1 MPKLDEKKF
10 LFLLLFVHLV
20 IALPFAYYLN
30 IWVDEA
36 STLHSTGSG
45 FAYALDA
52 AFRDENQSPLYFL
65 LLSLWRTIDPSIF
78 FTRIFSIICS
88 LLAIWV
94 SFGVAKRFLP
104 EYAQK
109 FALVI
114 FALHPFLFWASTE
127 SRGYS
132 LSILLTALL
141 LRYLH
146 DAYLEENPTI
156 ATQFVYI
163 TLCIVALYTN
173 YFLGFF
179 LVANF
184 CALLALRK
192 LRPAA
197 FYLGHM
203 AIVGVFFLPLFMLL
217 AQQVGVRHEMGDS
230 SLFDGIRNSWQHLQT
245 LILPANLFSDD
256 KTLPAIARLWLF
268 RLGAAALLIFAIA
281 KKFKNISANTVAL
294 GTITFVISIFFI
306 AVVAFMGAGYAN
318 IRHAAILLLPLTLFF
333 TSLIYDVLAKKGLMA
348 WGVLLIFFFP
358 FAFYQLF
365 SPMAK
370 RGDWEKAAAYIQAN
384 EKPGQ
389 IILPFDGYDSLG
401 FRVYYKG
408 PNSVLPVEGFFPW
421 SQHNN
426 FRTPDTR
433 PAQARALT
441 LDISAATTELWVLT
455 GETCNEPETS
465 EACRPLE
472 DYLNSNYTI
481 IDEKDFYLE
490 KVRLYRRK

>member
-1 MPKLDEKKF
+1 MLKLNEKKI
-10 LFLLLFVHLV
+10 LLLLLFLHLV
-20 IALPFAYYLN
+20 VALPFAYYLN

-78 FTRIFSIICS
+78 WTRIFSIICS

-94 SFGVAKRFLP
+94 SLGVAKRFLP
-104 EYAQK
+104 EYAQRY
-109 FALVI
+109 AVVI
-114 FALHPFLFWASTE
+114 FALHPFLFWASVE

-146 DAYLEENPTI
+146 DAYIEEKPTI
-156 ATQFVYI
+156 STQFVYI
-163 TLCIVALYTN
+163 TLCVVALYTN

-184 CALLALRK
+184 CALLTLRRFK
-192 LRPAA
+192 PAA
-197 FYLGHM
+197 FYIGHM
-203 AIVGVFFLPLFMLL
+203 AVVGVFFLPLFLML

-230 SLFDGIRNSWQHLQT
+230 SVFDGVRNSWQHIQT
-245 LILPANLFSDD
+245 FILPANIFTDE
-256 KTLPAIARLWLF
+256 KIWPAIARLWIF
-268 RLGAAALLIFAIA
+268 RLGVAALMVFVIV
-281 KKFKNISANTVAL
+281 KKFKNVSANTITL
-294 GTITFVISIFFI
+294 GTISLVICLFFV
-306 AVVAFMGAGYAN
+306 AVVAGMGSGYAN
-318 IRHAAILLLPLTLFF
+318 IRHAAILMLPLLLFF
-333 TSLIYDVLAKKGLMA
+333 TALVYDMFSKKGLIV
-348 WGVLLIFFFP
+348 WSVLLAFFFP
-358 FAFYQLF
+358 FAFYQMF

-370 RGDWEKAAAYIQAN
+370 RGDWEKAAVYIQAN

-389 IILPFDGYDSLG
+389 VILPFDGYDSLG
-401 FRVYYKG
+401 FKVYYKG
-408 PNSVLPVEGFFPW
+408 SNVVLPIEGFFPW

-433 PAQARALT
+433 PAQAQALIREIP
-441 LDISAATTELWVLT
+441 DNTTELWVLT
-455 GETCNEPETS
+455 GETCHDPETL

-481 IDEKDFYLE
+481 VSEKDLYLE
-490 KVRLYRRK
+490 KIRLFRKK